1 MHAEMFGRFCRPAAL
16 GLLMAVLLGCG
27 QHYEAGSHPPPKPP
41 PQVVLPQEG
50 SPDGSEDAPA
60 EKPPKAAE
68 AVSGTVRIAPE
79 LAAKIPKN
87 AYLFIIAREEPD
99 GGAPYAF
106 KRLRVPQF
114 PFQYVLSQAD
124 VMGMVG
130 EGAVF
135 ADIPEMYLVAKIDRD
150 GRVGAAQPGDMEG
163 TCSRNPVKVGQSG
176 RDILI
181 DRVH

>member
-1 MHAEMFGRFCRPAAL
+1 MHAEMSGRFCRPAAL
-16 GLLMAVLLGCG
+16 GLLLAFLLGCG
-27 QHYEAGSHPPPKPP
+27 QHYDAGSHPPPKPP
-41 PQVVLPQEG
+41 PQAVLPRENP
-50 SPDGSEDAPA
+50 PDERKGAPA
-60 EKPPKAAE
+60 GARPEAAE
-68 AVSGTVRIAPE
+68 SVSGTIRIAPE
-79 LAAKIPKN
+79 LADGIPEN

-106 KRLRVPQF
+106 KRLRAPQF

-130 EGAVF
+130 EGVVF

-181 DRVH
+181 DQAH